1 MKPIQPKNIK
11 FEAFNSGVCDIFIEE
26 EDGNIEYKA
35 NNLPF
40 SNKTL
45 GYGRYYTAKASNTKV
60 DRVIRIPYLP
70 FSIDNHHTLCIGD
83 MDYFIELVQEIE
95 DSNPRCL
102 QLTLREL
109 QVHGGAI

>member
-1 MKPIQPKNIK
+1 MKPIQPNNIK
-11 FEAFNSGVCDIFIEE
+11 FLSFNCGVCNIFSEDEE
-26 EDGNIEYKA
+26 GNVEYKIK
-35 NNLPF
+35 NLPF

-60 DRVIRIPYLP
+60 DRVIVIPYIP
-70 FSIDNHHTLCIGD
+70 FKINNHLTLCIED

-95 DSNPRCL
+95 DSNPKSL

-109 QVHGGAI
+109 QMHRG